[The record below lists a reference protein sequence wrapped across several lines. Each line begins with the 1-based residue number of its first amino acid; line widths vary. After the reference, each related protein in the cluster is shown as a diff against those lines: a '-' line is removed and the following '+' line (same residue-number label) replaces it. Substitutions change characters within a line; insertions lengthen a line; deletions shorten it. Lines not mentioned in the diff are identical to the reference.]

1 MNASLAVVVLALLAP
16 GVTRL
21 DDIPLW
27 AAVVL
32 VVFSLPLL
40 LVALLALTSAARPGS
55 LGRAAR
61 RSRARRQARESG

>member
-1 MNASLAVVVLALLAP
+1 MNASLAMVVLALLAP